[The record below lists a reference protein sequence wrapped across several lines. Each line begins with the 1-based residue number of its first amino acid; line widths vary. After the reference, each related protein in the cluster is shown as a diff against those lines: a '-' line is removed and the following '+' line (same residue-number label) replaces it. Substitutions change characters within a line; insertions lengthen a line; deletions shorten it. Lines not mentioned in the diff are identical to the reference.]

1 MTAKVLMFQ
10 GTGSDV
16 GKSTLVTGLCRA
28 ARQRG
33 LRVAPFKPQNMS
45 NNAAA
50 CDGGGEIGR
59 AQALQARACGLDLS
73 TDFNPVL
80 LKPQS
85 DMSAQVV
92 VHGKVRTSTS
102 AAEYMQNERALLM
115 DSVIESFHRLQ
126 KQYDLI
132 LVEGA
137 GSASEVNLRK
147 HDIANMGFARAVRS
161 PVSLIGDIDRGGVIA
176 AVVGTKSVIEGK
188 DAALINSFII
198 NRFRGDPTLF
208 HDGVEAIETTTG
220 WPCRGVVPWLPEA
233 LRLPQEDAVVLEAT
247 PAVDSAVPIDGQI
260 RIAVPMLSRI
270 ANFDDLDPLRAE
282 ANVRVFFIPPGH
294 AIPLDIDAV
303 VIPGTKSTI
312 ADLAFM
318 RAQGWHHDIIALAR
332 SGKRVLGICGGHQLL
347 GQTIADPDGLEGAP
361 ATVDGLGLLEVST
374 KMSKGKT
381 IQQVQG
387 ICCRSKN
394 RVHGYEIH
402 IGTTTGT
409 DTRQPL
415 FEIEGSSDGAISVSG
430 KIQGTYLH
438 GMFGSDEYRSWW
450 LDSIRSGASS
460 DINYD
465 VQLERDID
473 ALAAALETS
482 LDIDAL
488 LADAMPPQPG

>member
-1 MTAKVLMFQ
+1 MLQ

-16 GKSTLVTGLCRA
+16 GKSTLVAGLCRA
-28 ARQRG
+28 ARHRG
-33 LRVAPFKPQNMS
+33 IRVAPFKPQNMS

-50 CDGGGEIGR
+50 CDDGGEIGR
-59 AQALQARACGLDLS
+59 AQALQARACGLTLQ

-92 VHGKVRTSTS
+92 VHGRVRTSTT
-102 AAEYMQNERALLM
+102 AAEYMQNGRSRLM
-115 DSVIESFHRLQ
+115 APVLESFRRLQ

-137 GSASEVNLRK
+137 GSASEVNLRR
-147 HDIANMGFARAVRS
+147 HDIANMGFARAVKS

-176 AVVGTKSVIEGK
+176 AVVGTKSVIESK
-188 DAALINSFII
+188 DADLISSFII

-208 HDGVEAIETTTG
+208 HSGIEAIETSTG

-233 LRLPQEDAVVLEAT
+233 LRLPQEDAVVLESR
-247 PAVDSAVPIDGQI
+247 PGIDRGEQFDGEI

-282 ANVRVFFIPPGH
+282 PNVTVLFIPPGH
-294 AIPLDIDAV
+294 AIPLDVDAV

-318 RAQGWHHDIIALAR
+318 HEQSWHHDVIALAR
-332 SGKRVLGICGGHQLL
+332 SGKHVLGICGGYQML
-347 GQTIADPDGLEGAP
+347 GQAISDPDGLEGAP
-361 ATVDGLGLLEVST
+361 ATVDGLGLLKVFTE
-374 KMSKGKT
+374 MSKGKT
-381 IQQVQG
+381 IKQVQG
-387 ICCRSKN
+387 VCSRSS
-394 RVHGYEIH
+394 RTVQGYEIH
-402 IGTTTGT
+402 IGTTTGE
-409 DTRQPL
+409 DTGQPV
-415 FEIEGSSDGAISVSG
+415 FNIEGSDDGAISASG
-430 KIQGTYLH
+430 RVQGTYLH
-438 GMFGSDEYRSWW
+438 GLFGSDGFRAWW
-450 LDSIRSGASS
+450 LDSLRSGTSS
-460 DINYD
+460 DTNYGL
-465 VQLERDID
+465 QLERDID

-488 LADAMPPQPG
+488 LADAMPALAG